1 MCGERAGKGN
11 ACVSPGFHPTSL
23 PHKYFA
29 STRGPVMPRVETTLD
44 GFTKEAFHALAK
56 RSGVTEA
63 ALLRRVIATL
73 IRMNPSGPV
82 NKEPDDKRSVR
93 ISVGVTPA
101 LFAAITQAARE
112 AHTSRPSIVLGTL
125 RSRFLD
131 APTLLPVEFEAVSRA
146 TYQVGMAGTN
156 LNQLVRSLHQG
167 KTVHLAA
174 CEQAVGETAAAV
186 DALTQQIR
194 RLIETATVRWGPR
207 EGWE

>member
-1 MCGERAGKGN
+1 
-11 ACVSPGFHPTSL
+11 
-23 PHKYFA
+23 
-29 STRGPVMPRVETTLD
+29 MPRVETTLD

-73 IRMNPSGPV
+73 VRMNPSGTV
-82 NKEPDDKRSVR
+82 NKDVEDRRSLR
-93 ISVGVTPA
+93 ISVGVTPGLYEA
-101 LFAAITQAARE
+101 VTQAARN

-146 TYQVGMAGTN
+146 TYEVGMVGIN
-156 LNQLVRSLHQG
+156 LNQLIRSLHQG
-167 KTVHLAA
+167 HHLHLAD
-174 CEQAVGETAAAV
+174 CQQAVGETAIAV

-194 RLIETATVRWGPR
+194 RLIETATVRWGPK

>member
-1 MCGERAGKGN
+1 
-11 ACVSPGFHPTSL
+11 
-23 PHKYFA
+23 
-29 STRGPVMPRVETTLD
+29 MPRVEATLD

-73 IRMNPSGPV
+73 VRMNPSGPV
-82 NKEPDDKRSVR
+82 NKDVEDRRSMR
-93 ISVGVTPA
+93 ISVGVTPDLYEA
-101 LFAAITQAARE
+101 VTQAARN

-131 APTLLPVEFEAVSRA
+131 TPTLLPVEFEAVSKA
-146 TYQVGMAGTN
+146 TYEVGMVGIN

-167 KTVHLAA
+167 QHVHLAA
-174 CEQAVGETAAAV
+174 CEHAIGESITAV

-194 RLIETATVRWGPR
+194 RLIETATVRWGPK